1 MAYVRSDLAV
11 PGTRLDALVR
21 GKCVPMEVV
30 TMPFV
35 PNRYYRG

>member
-1 MAYVRSDLAV
+1 M
-11 PGTRLDALVR
+11 LVLLTFQASKPQG
-21 GKCVPMEVV
+21 GKRVPMEVV